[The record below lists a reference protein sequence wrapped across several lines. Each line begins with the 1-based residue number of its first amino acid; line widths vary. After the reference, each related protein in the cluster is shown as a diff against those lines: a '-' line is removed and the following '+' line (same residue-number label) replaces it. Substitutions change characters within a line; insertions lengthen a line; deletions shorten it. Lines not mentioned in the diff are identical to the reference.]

1 MNDMNVFN
9 EISFKQGGAREPIFV
24 DLESEFRGQFNG
36 CTVQNTPAES
46 SGETAEEAEKKVSPK
61 SVVDIPRIERAVR
74 EILLAIGEDPDRDGL
89 RETPRRVA
97 RAYRDIFSGI
107 TDNAARHL
115 QTQFEHESH
124 QAVVVSGIDFNSTCE
139 HHLLPFRGQAHIAY
153 LPQKHRVVGLSKLA
167 RTVDVFSRRP
177 QLQERLTEQIAD
189 ALHEHLCARGVLV
202 LLEAEHF
209 CMTLRGACKPGA
221 VTTTL
226 AARGLYQ
233 SDARA
238 RGEILSLM
246 NRTFRGLRNA
256 AF

>member
-1 MNDMNVFN
+1 MNDVNVLN
-9 EISFKQGGAREPIFV
+9 DISSIAKNSKLLSFV
-24 DLESEFRGQFNG
+24 DISVENQ
-36 CTVQNTPAES
+36 ES
-46 SGETAEEAEKKVSPK
+46 SNGGPGRCGTGTLPGEAEAAKHSRPLP
-61 SVVDIPRIERAVR
+61 VDLPRIERAVR

-89 RETPRRVA
+89 LETPRRVA
-97 RAYRDIFSGI
+97 RAYRDIFSGL
-107 TDNAARHL
+107 TDSAARHL

-139 HHLLPFRGQAHIAY
+139 HHLLPFRGQAHVAY
-153 LPQKHRVVGLSKLA
+153 LPQKRRVVGLSKLA
-167 RTVDVFSRRP
+167 RTVDVFARRP

-189 ALHEHLCARGVLV
+189 ALDEHLSARGVVV

-226 AARGLYQ
+226 AARGLYR
-233 SDARA
+233 SDAAA

-246 NRTFRGLRNA
+246 KRSPQGS
-256 AF
+256 